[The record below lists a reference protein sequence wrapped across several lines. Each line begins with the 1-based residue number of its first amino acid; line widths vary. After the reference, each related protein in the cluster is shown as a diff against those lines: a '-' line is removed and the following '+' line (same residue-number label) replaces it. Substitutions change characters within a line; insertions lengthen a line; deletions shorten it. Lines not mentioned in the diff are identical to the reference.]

1 MARTWRGVQQEWLYR
16 DALVDVSDIA
26 EEVGKQQGG
35 WYDEIK
41 RLSID
46 KGKWKT
52 VPNGNIGQ
60 LMNYRKDWF
69 DEAGVK
75 SFPETWDEF
84 LEAGIKLKAKGHP
97 FGMSM
102 GHGFADNYSWLY
114 PLLWSYGVTVMD
126 KDGKKVALDSSETA
140 KAVEYVKRLYKE
152 ACIEDCI
159 GWLDPHNNKAFLT
172 SQISCTNNAYSIMV
186 SAKRDLPEMG
196 KVIEHG
202 AESQGPQRPALPRAG
217 AGDPRR
223 VRLQQGPA
231 GGQGFPA
238 LDDGPEA
245 VPPVDRLGRHVLR
258 SVPARL
264 RQGAG
269 VGHRAA
275 RQAVPEGA
283 RDRQAHVVAG
293 ARQSPA
299 RRSDQPLD
307 RDRHV
312 HQGHHRHADQDRHR
326 GGGGA
331 DQDHLRIADVS
342 KILEASR
349 AGALAAPARRP
360 LGWGRLRAF
369 VERESVFSW
378 LMLTPPLLFLLLFLG
393 YPFFYGVYLS
403 FFHKEVARAAS
414 FVGFGNFVKLY
425 NDPIFWQS
433 VRNTIIF
440 TGAATI
446 LKASGGLAMALV
458 MNQDFRM
465 KAVTRAMLLLPFIVP
480 TVLSTVAW
488 QWILDPGMGLFNRLL
503 VVSGLATTGPSW
515 LGTPTMAM
523 ISIIMV
529 NTWRGLP
536 FFGISI
542 LAGLQTIP
550 VDLHESATID
560 GAGTWGRFRYVTLPS
575 LLPVIFI
582 VTTFSIVITFF
593 DFQLVYVLTGG
604 GPANSTHLMATYAYS
619 LSMGAGQMGLGSAV
633 ALSMVPVLGLL
644 LVLLTLYVRKD

>member
-1 MARTWRGVQQEWLYR
+1 L
-16 DALVDVSDIA
+16 
-26 EEVGKQQGG
+26 
-35 WYDEIK
+35 
-41 RLSID
+41 
-46 KGKWKT
+46 
-52 VPNGNIGQ
+52 
-60 LMNYRKDWF
+60 
-69 DEAGVK
+69 
-75 SFPETWDEF
+75 
-84 LEAGIKLKAKGHP
+84 
-97 FGMSM
+97 
-102 GHGFADNYSWLY
+102 
-114 PLLWSYGVTVMD
+114 
-126 KDGKKVALDSSETA
+126 
-140 KAVEYVKRLYKE
+140 
-152 ACIEDCI
+152 
-159 GWLDPHNNKAFLT
+159 
-172 SQISCTNNAYSIMV
+172 
-186 SAKRDLPEMG
+186 
-196 KVIEHG
+196 
-202 AESQGPQRPALPRAG
+202 
-217 AGDPRR
+217 
-223 VRLQQGPA
+223 
-231 GGQGFPA
+231 
-238 LDDGPEA
+238 
-245 VPPVDRLGRHVLR
+245 
-258 SVPARL
+258 
-264 RQGAG
+264 
-269 VGHRAA
+269 
-275 RQAVPEGA
+275 
-283 RDRQAHVVAG
+283 
-293 ARQSPA
+293 
-299 RRSDQPLD
+299 
-307 RDRHV
+307 
-312 HQGHHRHADQDRHR
+312 
-326 GGGGA
+326 
-331 DQDHLRIADVS
+331 VS

-349 AGALAAPARRP
+349 AGALAAPVRRP
-360 LGWGRLRAF
+360 LGWGGLRAF

-403 FFHKEVARAAS
+403 FFHKEVAQTAS

-433 VRNTIIF
+433 VQNTIIF
-440 TGAATI
+440 TGVATI
-446 LKASGGLAMALV
+446 LKAAGGLGMALV

-465 KAVTRAMLLLPFIVP
+465 KAITRAMLLLPFIVP

-488 QWILDPGMGLFNRLL
+488 QWILDPGMGLFNRML

-550 VDLHESATID
+550 VELHESATID

>member
-1 MARTWRGVQQEWLYR
+1 M
-16 DALVDVSDIA
+16 
-26 EEVGKQQGG
+26 
-35 WYDEIK
+35 
-41 RLSID
+41 
-46 KGKWKT
+46 
-52 VPNGNIGQ
+52 
-60 LMNYRKDWF
+60 
-69 DEAGVK
+69 
-75 SFPETWDEF
+75 
-84 LEAGIKLKAKGHP
+84 
-97 FGMSM
+97 
-102 GHGFADNYSWLY
+102 
-114 PLLWSYGVTVMD
+114 
-126 KDGKKVALDSSETA
+126 
-140 KAVEYVKRLYKE
+140 
-152 ACIEDCI
+152 
-159 GWLDPHNNKAFLT
+159 
-172 SQISCTNNAYSIMV
+172 
-186 SAKRDLPEMG
+186 
-196 KVIEHG
+196 
-202 AESQGPQRPALPRAG
+202 
-217 AGDPRR
+217 
-223 VRLQQGPA
+223 
-231 GGQGFPA
+231 
-238 LDDGPEA
+238 
-245 VPPVDRLGRHVLR
+245 
-258 SVPARL
+258 
-264 RQGAG
+264 
-269 VGHRAA
+269 
-275 RQAVPEGA
+275 
-283 RDRQAHVVAG
+283 
-293 ARQSPA
+293 
-299 RRSDQPLD
+299 
-307 RDRHV
+307 
-312 HQGHHRHADQDRHR
+312 
-326 GGGGA
+326 
-331 DQDHLRIADVS
+331 S

-349 AGALAAPARRP
+349 AGALAASAREPSRR
-360 LGWGRLRAF
+360 GGLRAF

-378 LMLTPPLLFLLLFLG
+378 LMLTPPVLFLLLFLG

-403 FFHKEVARAAS
+403 FFHREVARPAT
-414 FVGFGNFVKLY
+414 FVGLGNFVKLSE
-425 NDPIFWQS
+425 DPIFWQA
-433 VRNTIIF
+433 VRNTLLF
-440 TGAATI
+440 TAVATV
-446 LKASGGLAMALV
+446 LKAGGGLAMALV

-550 VDLHESATID
+550 VELHESATID